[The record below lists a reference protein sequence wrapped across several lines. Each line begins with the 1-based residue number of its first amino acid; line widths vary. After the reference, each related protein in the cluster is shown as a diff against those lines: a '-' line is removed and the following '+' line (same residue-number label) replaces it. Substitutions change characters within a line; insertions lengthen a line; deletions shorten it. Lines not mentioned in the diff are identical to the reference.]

1 MQQLLSIL
9 SDDPVLRM
17 VQVGLLVLGCVAV
30 YLVCYTTRDILLR
43 TRSFLYQAGSILL
56 VALLPVVGFFLY
68 LLIRPARTIKQREI
82 GASIGRILTLLE
94 ESEILA
100 MGDEESFA
108 AVLPAPPVPP
118 LPSADAEPV
127 LPSEA
132 TSPTS
137 YSLSPN
143 P

>member
-1 MQQLLSIL
+1 MQQLLYVL

-17 VQVGLLVLGCVAV
+17 VQVGLLTLGCVAV

-56 VALLPVVGFFLY
+56 VALLPVVGFFVY

-82 GASIGRILTLLE
+82 GESIGRILRLLE

-100 MGDEESFA
+100 MGDEESTA
-108 AVLPAPPVPP
+108 AVLPAPHAPP
-118 LPSADAEPV
+118 PPSADPGPV
-127 LPSEA
+127 LS
-132 TSPTS
+132 SDV
-137 YSLSPN
+137 LSPN
-143 P
+143 S